1 MTEEERRA
9 VIEKA
14 ARAMQPEH
22 FDMLTDRMRE
32 GVRDEARRALTAVDH
47 FTLRA
52 ALTAA
57 KELNDANDDL
67 VSRAVSRATADIMD
81 MIDDV
86 VEEIRSEREAR
97 DAECPPPRYGGRS

>member
-22 FDMLTDRMRE
+22 FDILTDRMRE
-32 GVRDEARRALTAVDH
+32 GVRDEARRALEAVDY

-52 ALTAA
+52 RLDALVEMGERLQNALT
-57 KELNDANDDL
+57 L
-67 VSRAVSRATADIMD
+67 RATKGVSGEYQVNASQGVWSDFCTALTTAKG
-81 MIDDV
+81 
-86 VEEIRSEREAR
+86 E
-97 DAECPPPRYGGRS
+97 